1 VGVIFICRESKM
13 ALIGTISGSVG
24 SGSVL
29 TSATA
34 VSGTLIISDSPP
46 GSFPAL
52 PSGAKLF
59 VEGNISGSSD
69 LRVTGNITGS
79 NMLLTSGFIVTGSGI
94 IESNTS
100 TSAFRVTQLG
110 SGDAILVEDSTN
122 PDSSPFVVTAA
133 GRVGIGTT
141 TPTATLFVTGTDTTI
156 PAFVVKGSDVTVN
169 TFSVT
174 SSAGAST
181 STGFVSID
189 QGAVSNKYALT
200 IKNVGAGTAGF
211 KVTANSTGVGLALD
225 NITTTPQFT
234 LTHKNLWFEST
245 STAYD
250 TSQVTYK
257 FIEDNKAVT
266 YPNQKTFLIS
276 GNNNGYKTGSYF
288 EVEKSGSIKILELQ
302 GDTKNNALF
311 VSGSIQTSGSIFV
324 AGDLAVTGSTSI
336 GSVVENLINS
346 VGSTGTTTFN
356 LNYQGIFYVN
366 GPTGDITANFT
377 NVPTANLRV
386 ITPTV
391 ILSQSASPATPRI
404 VSIVQIDTVP
414 QTINWANGTTPTGT
428 AGKQDV
434 FGFSL
439 IRSGSTWK
447 VLGQMS
453 TYG

>member
-1 VGVIFICRESKM
+1 M
-13 ALIGTISGSVG
+13 ALVGTISGSVG
-24 SGSVL
+24 TGGAL

-34 VSGTLIISDSPP
+34 VSGTLIIADLPP

-100 TSAFRVTQLG
+100 TAAFRVTQQG
-110 SGDAILVEDSTN
+110 SGNAITVEDSTN
-122 PDSSPFVVTAA
+122 PDSTPFVVTAA

-141 TPTATLFVTGTDTTI
+141 TPTANLFVTGTDTTI

-169 TFSVT
+169 TFAVT
-174 SSAGAST
+174 SSAGAGT
-181 STGFVSID
+181 SIGFVSID
-189 QGAVSNKYALT
+189 QGNKTDKFGLT
-200 IKNVGAGTAGF
+200 ISNVGTGKSGLRIAGQSGGSFAIENMNT
-211 KVTANSTGVGLALD
+211 LA
-225 NITTTPQFT
+225 TPPT
-234 LTHKNLWFEST
+234 LYTTHKGLWFEST

-250 TSQVTYK
+250 TSQITYK
-257 FIEDNKAVT
+257 FIEDNKAAT
-266 YPNQKTFLIS
+266 YLNQKTFLIT
-276 GNNNGYKTGSYF
+276 GNTNGHKTGSYF
-288 EVEKSGSIKILELQ
+288 EVQHSGTVGNEIILQLQ
-302 GDTKNNALF
+302 GDAAKNALF
-311 VSGSIQTSGSIFV
+311 VSGSILTSGSIFI
-324 AGDLAVTGSTSI
+324 AGDLAVTGSTNV
-336 GSVVENLINS
+336 GVVVENLINS
-346 VGSTGTTTFN
+346 VGSTGTVAFDTSK
-356 LNYQGIFYVN
+356 QGIFYVN

-391 ILSQSASPATPRI
+391 ILSQSASPTTARI
-404 VSIVQIDTVP
+404 VSIVQVDGSA

-439 IRSGSTWK
+439 IRSGSAWK